1 MSIINKKELNPRG
14 FASIV
19 VALILVVVLSL
30 ITVGFVQLSR
40 REQQNALNQQLATQA
55 SYAAE
60 STINKVVSTL
70 NKLPS
75 TVSSNTDCSS
85 TAFKDA
91 IPDSTDI
98 KITCVLINKTPT
110 TSQYGGV
117 AANNGK
123 VMKFKTDGKDVDSID
138 FSWGSSTIANN
149 ANFLTGIPAT
159 NPAAAG
165 WNRPAVMQLS
175 ITPLGVNKY
184 NRIQMLTNTYNVF
197 LYPSNGS
204 GNITAD
210 ILTNSSK
217 VAAKCAAAPNT
228 NDTCK
233 LKITTAGT
241 FLAASEYVV
250 HFISLYDTSD
260 VKISANGTSV
270 GGTSQQLQ
278 LQNSQAE
285 IDVTARAQDV
295 VKRIKVRVPIN
306 AAASSSVPDYAL
318 QANNICKRMK
328 TSPAGSNFFNPSN
341 GTSDNKKDACDALSD
356 EPIVN

>member
-1 MSIINKKELNPRG
+1 MSIINKKELNRRG

-70 NKLPS
+70 NTLPS

-123 VMKFKTDGKDVDSID
+123 VMKFKTDANVDSID

-149 ANFLTGIPAT
+149 ANFLPGIPAT

-165 WNRPAVMQLS
+165 WTRPAVMQLS
-175 ITPLGVNKY
+175 ITPISSPISRDNLIN
-184 NRIQMLTNTYNVF
+184 NTYNIF
-197 LYPSNGS
+197 LYPSTGGINT
-204 GNITAD
+204 ITATRD
-210 ILTNSSK
+210 PNARKIE
-217 VAAKCAAAPNT
+217 VKCDRVPAT

-260 VKISANGTSV
+260 VKISANGIV

-328 TSPAGSNFFNPSN
+328 TSPAGSSFFNPSN

-356 EPIVN
+356 